1 MNEADIQKAV
11 LDRLK
16 AMAMPGVVYW
26 HTPHNRTSRR
36 FSGYRAGVSDLC
48 FVYRGKFY
56 ALELK
61 QEKGIARPEQIKFIA
76 DIRDAGGDGM
86 VAQGLPEAIC
96 ALESWGLMRRD
107 AA

>member
-1 MNEADIQKAV
+1 MTEAQIQKRV

-16 AMAMPGVVYW
+16 ALAMPGVVYW

-48 FVYRGKFY
+48 FVHRGKFY

-61 QEKGIARPEQIKFIA
+61 KDGGRPSEEQLEFLS
-76 DIRDAGGDGM
+76 DINATGGFGV
-86 VAQGLPEAIC
+86 VAEGLPQAIC
-96 ALESWGLMRRD
+96 ILEAWGLIRKE

>member
-1 MNEADIQKAV
+1 VTEADIQKRV
-11 LDRLK
+11 LDELK
-16 AMAMPGVVYW
+16 GRAMPGVVYW

-48 FVYRGKFY
+48 IIHRGKFY

-61 QEKGIARPEQIKFIA
+61 QETGVARPEQIQFLA
-76 DIRDAGGDGM
+76 DINAAGGSGI

-96 ALESWGLMRRD
+96 ALEKWGILRR